1 MMENLKKRFNE
12 RGKELRKE
20 LGKGLIKLFDKTA
33 SMPQEKSPEKKIEPA
48 SEPGVET
55 LRKLFADYP
64 DMLDPPIDPKCD
76 MTQLRT
82 AAETACREND
92 RRIRDKRHRE
102 RFKQQLHGNMLR
114 ESGML
119 GVLSTMLK
127 AAENNKPV
135 RWEVYCGYAVE
146 QMQELRGL
154 EEPRIDSAVKAEI
167 VAGMSYEELAELIQ
181 RQMRI
186 LNGRELDTEYYPL
199 YLKLKEIAFCL
210 PAGDLE
216 AWHRNTRSIVKEGV
230 EKLSPELQE
239 AIREDY
245 PNFGFSTEDV

>member
-1 MMENLKKRFNE
+1 MGNPIKR
-12 RGKELRKE
+12 RS
-20 LGKGLIKLFDKTA
+20 KTA
-33 SMPQEKSPEKKIEPA
+33 SPPPAKSRRKMIEPG
-48 SEPGVET
+48 SDPGVET

-64 DMLDPPIDPKCD
+64 DMVDPPIDPKCD
-76 MTQLRT
+76 KAQLRT

-135 RWEVYCGYAVE
+135 RWEVYCGYAIE

-167 VAGMSYEELAELIQ
+167 VAGMSYEELAEQLH
-181 RQMRI
+181 RQMRV
-186 LNGRELDTEYYPL
+186 LHGEELDTEYYPL

-216 AWHRNTRSIVKEGV
+216 AWHRNTRSIVKAGMER
-230 EKLSPELQE
+230 LRPELQE
-239 AIREDY
+239 AIREEY
-245 PNFGFSTEDV
+245 PNFNFSMEDV